1 MKTLKHIILVLLLV
15 MLSTQLLSCAATPAK
30 ETTSVAET
38 PDVSQTAEETPVE
51 ESSPAESEEGEA
63 IKKIK
68 EAGVLVVGTSADYP
82 PFEFHTQIDGED
94 TIVGFDIAVSQY
106 FADSLG
112 VELKIVDMSF
122 DGLLISLSK
131 GDFDLVMAAL
141 SPNDKRKEV
150 ADFTDILFKT
160 EQIIIIR
167 KEDQEK
173 YTDLASLAGVKG
185 GYQKGTVQE
194 TIAKEVLGEEVGIGL
209 TKFYD
214 LITELKTGKIDCVFG
229 EGPVGMAYVSANDDL
244 MVQDV
249 GIVSD
254 GIGFGG
260 AVQKGNT
267 ELIDHLNQCIKEL
280 KEQGLL
286 DQYLKEAVELAGV
299 ESFE

>member
-1 MKTLKHIILVLLLV
+1 MTTGKKTILVLLVLA
-15 MLSTQLLSCAATPAK
+15 LSIQLFACAAEPVKQPPAP
-30 ETTSVAET
+30 AET
-38 PDVSQTAEETPVE
+38 PEVSQTAEETVAE
-51 ESSPAESEEGEA
+51 TSLPAESEESEA

-68 EAGVLVVGTSADYP
+68 DAGVLVVGTSADYP
-82 PFEFHTQIDGED
+82 PFEFHTQMDGED

-106 FADSLG
+106 FANSLG

-141 SPNDKRKEV
+141 SPNEKRKEV

-160 EQIIIIR
+160 EQIVIIR
-167 KEDQEK
+167 KEDEQK
-173 YTDLASLAGVKG
+173 YTDLASLVGAKG

-194 TIAKEVLGEEVGIGL
+194 TIAKEVLGEEAGIGL

-214 LITELKTGKIDCVFG
+214 LITELKAGKIDCVFG

-244 MVQDV
+244 MIKDV

-254 GIGFGG
+254 GVGFGG

-267 ELIDHLNQCIKEL
+267 ELVDYLNQCIKDL

-286 DQYLKEAVELAGV
+286 EQYLKEAVELAGV